1 MKKKNLNVLIIMIML
16 LGCILTG
23 CTDRPPKEEGD
34 KQALQMLEEL
44 YDDEFTLI
52 SSVQDMILIYLE
64 KEVLQN

>member
-1 MKKKNLNVLIIMIML
+1 MILL

-52 SSVQDMILIYLE
+52 SSVQDMILIYL
-64 KEVLQN
+64 